1 MFLEYRDLIFRL
13 KNENFRFMFLFDKYN
28 KFDYEIVRKEG
39 FDGRGYNAEVV
50 RMKK

>member
-1 MFLEYRDLIFRL
+1 MFLEYWDLIFCL

-39 FDGRGYNAEVV
+39 FDGWGYNVEVV
-50 RMKK
+50 CMKK